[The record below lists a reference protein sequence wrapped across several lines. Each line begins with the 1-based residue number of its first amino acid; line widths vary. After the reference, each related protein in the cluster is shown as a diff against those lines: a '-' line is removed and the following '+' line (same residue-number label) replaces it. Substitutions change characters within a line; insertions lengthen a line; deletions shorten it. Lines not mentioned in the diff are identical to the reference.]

1 MFMAI
6 LGRHDG
12 NLRAYIQRL
21 NEKQGGGV
29 LISTQSEQTPYA
41 AC

>member
-1 MFMAI
+1 MFMAV

-21 NEKQGGGV
+21 NEKQSGGG
-29 LISTQSEQTPYA
+29 LISTQSE
-41 AC
+41 